1 VADALWVV
9 SALLWLVTVPAYGR
23 NVVAQ
28 GRLRTEL
35 PDPTMGPFTSLAA
48 ITLMPLGVALAG
60 HARSAGEAVF
70 LLGFV
75 LTVLLGSWL
84 TGVWIREEVQ
94 LVKWHPA
101 YFLPTAAGGLI
112 AAAGCAAGN
121 AWFAINGGRLDLGAE
136 LLGGYAALMVLVQV
150 SMISAYRK
158 APFGPGYWAFAFSYA
173 AAFTNAVSWLAV
185 ERVRDREPLT
195 YVLLAVATC
204 AWAALAGRTVLGL
217 VRGTFLPRATAPVH

>member
-1 VADALWVV
+1 MADALWVV

-60 HARSAGEAVF
+60 HARSAGE
-70 LLGFV
+70 
-75 LTVLLGSWL
+75 
-84 TGVWIREEVQ
+84 
-94 LVKWHPA
+94 
-101 YFLPTAAGGLI
+101 
-112 AAAGCAAGN
+112 AGCAAGN

-195 YVLLAVATC
+195 YVLLAV
-204 AWAALAGRTVLGL
+204 
-217 VRGTFLPRATAPVH
+217 TAS